1 MHRTVDRVVPR
12 ILIVD
17 DEPELAA
24 LLARGLQSEGY
35 AVNVA
40 ANGIEAITLSRY
52 IRFDAAVLD
61 IMLPGMSGFEL
72 CRRLREEATGVAI
85 LLLTARDALDDR
97 VRGLDSGADDYLTK
111 PFEFAEL
118 AARLRALLRRDQLG
132 SSRLDIGGLR
142 IDFTRHEIN
151 AGGAPL
157 RLSRTEFDLLR
168 LLAVNRDR
176 VLSRTEIIDVVW
188 GSAAYIDPNIV
199 DQYVRY
205 VRKKLDA
212 VESPVRIVAMRGL
225 GFQLS
230 EAVS

>member
-1 MHRTVDRVVPR
+1 MVPR

-40 ANGIEAITLSRY
+40 SNGIEAITLSRD

-176 VLSRTEIIDVVW
+176 VLSRAEIIDVVW

>member
-1 MHRTVDRVVPR
+1 MAPR
-12 ILIVD
+12 ILIVE

-24 LLARGLQSEGY
+24 LLARGLQAEGY
-35 AVNVA
+35 AVDVA
-40 ANGIEAITLSRY
+40 NNGIDAISLTRET
-52 IRFDAAVLD
+52 RFEAAVLD

-72 CRRLREEATGVAI
+72 CRRLREETTGVAI
-85 LLLTARDALDDR
+85 LLLTARNALDDR

-132 SSRLDIGGLR
+132 TSRLEVAGLH

-151 AGGAPL
+151 AGGAAL

-168 LLAVNRDR
+168 LLATNRDR
-176 VLSRTEIIDVVW
+176 VLSRAEIIDTVW
-188 GSAAYIDPNIV
+188 GAADYIDPNIV

-205 VRKKLDA
+205 VRKKLETIA
-212 VESPVRIVAMRGL
+212 SPVRIVAVRGL

-230 EAVS
+230 EAP